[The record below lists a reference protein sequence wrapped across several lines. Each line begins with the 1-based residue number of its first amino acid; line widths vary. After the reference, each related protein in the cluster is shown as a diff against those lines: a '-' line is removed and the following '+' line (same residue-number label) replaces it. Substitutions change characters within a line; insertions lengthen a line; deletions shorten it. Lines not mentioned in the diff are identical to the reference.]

1 MSSNHGYKAAPLAT
15 FLISSRGDV
24 TSRATV
30 SAPASARSAILEVL
44 RALAMTLW
52 PRDRASRA
60 MYLPKPDEAA
70 VMNQTGPRDI
80 VMFKMDGVC
89 CV

>member
-1 MSSNHGYKAAPLAT
+1 M
-15 FLISSRGDV
+15 

-52 PRDRASRA
+52 PRDRASSA

-80 VMFKMDGVC
+80 VMFKKDGACYV
-89 CV
+89 